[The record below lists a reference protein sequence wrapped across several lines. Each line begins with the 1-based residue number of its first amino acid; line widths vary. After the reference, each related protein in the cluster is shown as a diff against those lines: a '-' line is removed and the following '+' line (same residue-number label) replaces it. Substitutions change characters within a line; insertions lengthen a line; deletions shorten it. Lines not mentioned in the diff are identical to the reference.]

1 MDKGV
6 RVISGRF
13 IWVCIHLGSE
23 LSWVISF
30 NEGFKV
36 TYKEHLIYTLFLC
49 LLFPNLLY
57 TASTITRHR
66 FSKIQRNLSW
76 FVYSLCVF
84 LPDPARVVNMPSV
97 IYVAISLPGFIRC
110 PVDATPPVT
119 LVKWKKDGLPLRI
132 DKVSWCAVST
142 PLTSDW
148 KRHVFS
154 WSFIWFYFSYHPLV
168 FRTLLCLLFQWKDS
182 VSLI

>member
-6 RVISGRF
+6 CVISGRF

-30 NEGFKV
+30 NEGIKV
-36 TYKEHLIYTLFLC
+36 TYKEHLIYSLSLLQLPGTGFPRYKEIFHDLFTLSVF
-49 LLFPNLLY
+49 
-57 TASTITRHR
+57 
-66 FSKIQRNLSW
+66 
-76 FVYSLCVF
+76 F
-84 LPDPARVVNMPSV
+84 LPDPARVINMPSV

-110 PVDATPPVT
+110 PVDANPPVT

-132 DKVSWCAVST
+132 EKVSWCAVSAHF
-142 PLTSDW
+142 TSDW

-154 WSFIWFYFSYHPLV
+154 LSFIWFYFSYHPLV
-168 FRTLLCLLFQWKDS
+168 FRRLLCLLFEWKDS
-182 VSLI
+182 ISLI